1 MQDVSL
7 VRQGITPIRCRQAEA
22 EMDQQHE
29 PPEGEDGGLEKVEAR
44 LEAADIS
51 LERARAD
58 EARAENEIEEAVEE
72 IERIE
77 ADQRE
82 YEIIINGRPK
92 TVERKKQS
100 YRDIARLAYPDA
112 DFDKF
117 LYTITYFNG
126 EHGQQGDLVE
136 GETVRVKNG
145 MVFNVRRSDKS

>member
-1 MQDVSL
+1 
-7 VRQGITPIRCRQAEA
+7 
-22 EMDQQHE
+22 MDQQHE
-29 PPEGEDGGLEKVEAR
+29 PPGCEDGSLEQVEAR
-44 LEAADIS
+44 LEAAQS
-51 LERARAD
+51 ALQHARAD
-58 EARAENEIEEAVEE
+58 EALAEHQIEEAVEE
-72 IERIE
+72 ITRIE
-77 ADQRE
+77 ADQRDF
-82 YEIIINGRPK
+82 EIIVNGRPK

-112 DFDKF
+112 DFDKY

>member
-1 MQDVSL
+1 
-7 VRQGITPIRCRQAEA
+7 
-22 EMDQQHE
+22 MDQQHE
-29 PPEGEDGGLEKVEAR
+29 PPEGEDGGLKKVEAR
-44 LEAADIS
+44 LEAAEVA
-51 LERARAD
+51 LEHARAD
-58 EARAENEIEEAVEE
+58 EALAEHEIEEAVEE

-77 ADQRE
+77 ADQRAF
-82 YEIIINGRPK
+82 EIIVNGRPK

-100 YRDIARLAYPDA
+100 YRDIARLAYPEA

-136 GETVRVKNG
+136 GETARVKNG

>member
-1 MQDVSL
+1 
-7 VRQGITPIRCRQAEA
+7 
-22 EMDQQHE
+22 MDQQHE
-29 PPEGEDGGLEKVEAR
+29 PPGGEDGGLEQVEAR
-44 LEAADIS
+44 LEAAQS
-51 LERARAD
+51 ALQHARAD
-58 EARAENEIEEAVEE
+58 EARAEHQIEEAVEE
-72 IERIE
+72 ITRIE
-77 ADQRE
+77 ADQRDF
-82 YEIIINGRPK
+82 EIIVNGRPK

-112 DFDKF
+112 DFDKY

>member
-1 MQDVSL
+1 
-7 VRQGITPIRCRQAEA
+7 
-22 EMDQQHE
+22 MDQQHG
-29 PPEGEDGGLEKVEAR
+29 PPEGKDGGLEQVEAR
-44 LEAADIS
+44 LEAAEVA
-51 LERARAD
+51 LEHARAEEARAD
-58 EARAENEIEEAVEE
+58 HEIEEAVEE

-77 ADQRE
+77 AEQRE
-82 YEIIINGRPK
+82 FEIIVNGRPK

-136 GETVRVKNG
+136 GETVRVKDG

>member
-1 MQDVSL
+1 
-7 VRQGITPIRCRQAEA
+7 
-22 EMDQQHE
+22 MDQQHE
-29 PPEGEDGGLEKVEAR
+29 PPEGEDGGLEKVEAK

-82 YEIIINGRPK
+82 YEIIVNGRPK

>member
-1 MQDVSL
+1 M
-7 VRQGITPIRCRQAEA
+7 
-22 EMDQQHE
+22 
-29 PPEGEDGGLEKVEAR
+29 
-44 LEAADIS
+44 
-51 LERARAD
+51 
-58 EARAENEIEEAVEE
+58 EE

-82 YEIIINGRPK
+82 YEIIVNGRPK

>member
-1 MQDVSL
+1 MD
-7 VRQGITPIRCRQAEA
+7 RQHA
-22 EMDQQHE
+22 
-29 PPEGEDGGLEKVEAR
+29 PPGGGDGGLEQVEAR
-44 LEAADIS
+44 LEAAQS
-51 LERARAD
+51 ALQHARAD
-58 EARAENEIEEAVEE
+58 EALAEHQIEEAVEE
-72 IERIE
+72 IKRIE
-77 ADQRE
+77 ADQRDF
-82 YEIIINGRPK
+82 EIIVNGRPK

-112 DFDKF
+112 DFDKY

>member
-1 MQDVSL
+1 
-7 VRQGITPIRCRQAEA
+7 
-22 EMDQQHE
+22 MDQQHE
-29 PPEGEDGGLEKVEAR
+29 PPEGEDGGLAKVEAK

-58 EARAENEIEEAVEE
+58 EARAANEIEEAVEE

-82 YEIIINGRPK
+82 YEIIVNGRPK

>member
-1 MQDVSL
+1 MGQD
-7 VRQGITPIRCRQAEA
+7 
-22 EMDQQHE
+22 HE
-29 PPEGEDGGLEKVEAR
+29 PAEGKDRELEKVEER
-44 LEAADIS
+44 LEAAEVA
-51 LERARAD
+51 LGRARAE
-58 EARAENEIEEAVEE
+58 EARAEHEIEEAVDE

-77 ADQRE
+77 AAEQHE
-82 YEIIINGRPK
+82 FKITVNGRPK
-92 TVERKKQS
+92 TITRKKQS

-126 EHGQQGDLVE
+126 EHGREGDLVE